1 MTTGALGGTGPLLL
15 MTFLAEL
22 MRLVLSQNNFGRGS
36 GRVTTAANIVGG
48 VLLVIEAYI
57 AIGGFIGHRRGGGRG
72 SDCRFWSRRR
82 RHSNRR
88 RGLWCGRRCHRAR
101 LCWYRFHSWW
111 RCRRGGFDCGCGGKS
126 RLRND
131 RWRLYLSGRF
141 LLSGDDWLRFRCWR
155 GGCFLLLTAC
165 DQNHGG

>member
-22 MRLVLSQNNFGRGS
+22 MRFFLSQDNPGRRS
-36 GRVTTAANIVGG
+36 GRVATAASMASSM
-48 VLLVIEAYI
+48 LLVIKAYI
-57 AIGGFIGHRRGGGRG
+57 AVGRFIGHRRGGGCR
-72 SDCRFWSRRR
+72 SYCRFWSRRR
-82 RHSNRR
+82 GHSS
-88 RGLWCGRRCHRAR
+88 RRCWLLGWRRCNR
-101 LCWYRFHSWW
+101 LHGWW
-111 RCRRGGFDCGCGGKS
+111 RGGFDCGCGGRS

-155 GGCFLLLTAC
+155 GGCFLLLAAC